1 MYSALS
7 TFNTTTR
14 CPWARHRTHCPLLR
28 VCVHGVCVH
37 CCVCVHGVCV
47 CVCSLLC
54 VCVCSLL
61 CVCSRCVCSPLCVCV
76 CVHCCVCVCSLLCV
90 CSRCV
95 CSLLCVCVCVCVHCC
110 VCVCVCVCSLLCVCV
125 HGVCVHFGWVKCRA
139 RIPSMGH
146 HTWLYVTTLS
156 LNIADRRRIFR
167 SYSRCV
173 KSNL

>member
-1 MYSALS
+1 MIFNTPKGCKFESRAGRNCRWGEWMYSALS
-7 TFNTTTR
+7 TFNITTR

-37 CCVCVHGVCV
+37 GVCVHG
-47 CVCSLLC
+47 
-54 VCVCSLL
+54 
-61 CVCSRCVCSPLCVCV
+61 V

-90 CSRCV
+90 FTA
-95 CSLLCVCVCVCVHCC
+95 VCVCVHC
-110 VCVCVCVCSLLCVCV
+110 CVCV